1 MQLLVDCSNFGLIKF
16 LFLLSS
22 LSPYFTP
29 AEDVANFLVSR
40 HGIRVDLSYIEQNLM
55 PSLAGAMDDSSEA
68 VFDIVELASMLLIP
82 HLRKMGALE
91 DEYEVSDF
99 FGKVLGMIISDVTGE
114 DTKHFVLNRDTMREI
129 MEFYGEED
137 VNDEIIDEM
146 LRAAGADPKD
156 DTNFD
161 YRALLAATTADIQQ
175 VKLDWDSTITTH
187 YDDVLD
193 GTTLDTNLEDNDPDE
208 EISKSQFDNAG
219 KQVQRIFT
227 FPTIDFVAENYR
239 SKSFMV
245 LLWLLVIVAFFAY
258 AFAFQTTIGQ

>member
-1 MQLLVDCSNFGLIKF
+1 
-16 LFLLSS
+16 
-22 LSPYFTP
+22 
-29 AEDVANFLVSR
+29 
-40 HGIRVDLSYIEQNLM
+40 M
-55 PSLAGAMDDSSEA
+55 PSLAGAMDDSTEA
-68 VFDIVELASMLLIP
+68 VFDIVEITSMLLIP

-91 DEYEVSDF
+91 DEYDVSDF
-99 FGKVLGMIISDVTGE
+99 FGKVLGMIISDVTGNTSE
-114 DTKHFVLNRDTMREI
+114 QLMLNRDMMREI

-146 LRAAGADPKD
+146 LWAAGADPKE

-161 YRALLAATTADIQQ
+161 YRALLAGTTGDIQQ

-208 EISKSQFDNAG
+208 EIFKSQFDNAG

-239 SKSFMV
+239 SKSFNII
-245 LLWLLVIVAFFAY
+245 LWLLVIVGFFAY
-258 AFAFQTTIGQ
+258 AFEFQTTVGK